1 KAMDEVQFE
10 IGRKG
15 AERIAGRWGL
25 AQEQIELLLSNDLER
40 ISYVLGIYKALR
52 IIYPT
57 EERANAW
64 PAKPNR
70 AFGGRSAL
78 DLMLEGDLAKVR
90 RYLDGQ
96 CFEVPEEME
105 SAAQAARVLRDDERY

>member
-1 KAMDEVQFE
+1 MDDAQFE
-10 IGRKG
+10 IGRNV

-25 AQEQIELLLSNDLER
+25 NHDQIDVLLGNDIEK

-70 AFGGRSAL
+70 AFGGRSAV
-78 DLMLEGDLAKVR
+78 DLMLEGDLARVR

-96 CFEVPEEME
+96 CFDVPEEME
-105 SAAQAARVLRDDERY
+105 SAAQAVRALRDDER

>member
-1 KAMDEVQFE
+1 MDDAQFE
-10 IGRKG
+10 IGRRG
-15 AERIAGRWGL
+15 AERIAARWGL
-25 AQEQIELLLSNDLER
+25 AQDQIDVMLANDIEK

-52 IIYPT
+52 IMYPT

-78 DLMLEGDLAKVR
+78 DLMLEGDLATVR

-105 SAAQAARVLRDDERY
+105 ATVQAVRALRDDKRY

>member
-1 KAMDEVQFE
+1 MDDTQFE

-25 AQEQIELLLSNDLER
+25 TQGQIEALLGNDIEK

-52 IIYPT
+52 VLYPI

-70 AFGGRSAL
+70 AFEGRSPL
-78 DLMLEGDLAKVR
+78 DLMLEGDLARVR

-96 CFEVPEEME
+96 CFDVPGEME
-105 SAAQAARVLRDDERY
+105 SGAQVVRALRDDERS

>member
-1 KAMDEVQFE
+1 MDDAQFE
-10 IGRKG
+10 IGRKT

-25 AQEQIELLLSNDLER
+25 AQEQIDRLLSNDLER

-52 IIYPT
+52 RIFPT
-57 EERANAW
+57 EEQANAW

-70 AFGGRSAL
+70 AFEGRSAL
-78 DLMLEGDLAKVR
+78 DLMLKGDLAIVR

-96 CFEVPEEME
+96 CFDVPEEMA
-105 SAAQAARVLRDDERY
+105 STYQAVRALRDDKQY